1 MGLRARK
8 YLFAVAALAAL
19 TLAGCPKKESPEDV
33 ELAAQEARK
42 AAQER
47 KKKVD
52 VFDEFYV
59 DDAKKSPDSAKGK
72 GKTGAPAT
80 EPKALAA
87 VGGAQKFSGNGRYV
101 VQVNSTASESG
112 ANKMAAKMKGLG
124 YPAYVVTVQN
134 PTPELIGTYFRVRL
148 GGFDSYSDAKA
159 FAESTLGPAGYDY
172 WIDRKANDNVG
183 VQGSGFGSPGGQPQY
198 PAAPQQQYQP
208 APAPVRAPAPQQ
220 GYPPAPSP
228 AQGYQPAPPPAQGYQ
243 PAPAPARAPAPQQ
256 GYPPAPPAQGYQP
269 APPPAQGYQPAPP
282 PAQQA
287 APPPPR
293 PAQPAAQ
300 PRPPAQAPSP
310 AQQPTAKP
318 QQPPPPAQAPAPAP
332 AQQPAARPQQQP
344 APAPTPAAKPQ
355 QPADSWGTG
364 NDWGSD
370 DW

>member
-1 MGLRARK
+1 MGSRARK
-8 YLFAVAALAAL
+8 YSIALAAAVAAL
-19 TLAGCPKKESPEDV
+19 TLAGCPKKESPEEV

-59 DDAKKSPDSAKGK
+59 DEAKKMSDSAKGK
-72 GKTGAPAT
+72 GKGKTDAPAA

-87 VGGAQKFSGNGRYV
+87 AGGTQKFSGNGRYV

-112 ANKMAAKMKGLG
+112 ANKIAAKMKGLG
-124 YPAYVVTVQN
+124 YPAYVVAVQN

-159 FAESTLGPAGYDY
+159 FAESTLEPAGYDY

-183 VQGSGFGSPGGQPQY
+183 IQGGGFGSPSGQPQY
-198 PAAPQQQYQP
+198 PAAPPPQQYQP
-208 APAPVRAPAPQQ
+208 APAPAPARAPAP
-220 GYPPAPSP
+220 AP

-243 PAPAPARAPAPQQ
+243 PAPAPV
-256 GYPPAPPAQGYQP
+256 
-269 APPPAQGYQPAPP
+269 
-282 PAQQA
+282 QQA

-293 PAQPAAQ
+293 PVQPAAQ
-300 PRPPAQAPSP
+300 PQ
-310 AQQPTAKP
+310 QQPQAQTAQPAAAKP
-318 QQPPPPAQAPAPAP
+318 QQPPPAPAPAPAP
-332 AQQPAARPQQQP
+332 AQQPPAKQQQP
-344 APAPTPAAKPQ
+344 APAPAPAPAAKPQ
-355 QPADSWGTG
+355 QPANDWGTG
-364 NDWGSD
+364 NDWGTE